1 MLKSSL
7 LFKEN
12 TNNSRILRIRIRNF
26 QGIFFIWTRTYSEIF
41 KSALV
46 YLYNENFL
54 KKYSVG

>member
-12 TNNSRILRIRIRNF
+12 SNFTVNNSRILRNNVKFSLYHFIR
-26 QGIFFIWTRTYSEIF
+26 TRVYKEMF

-46 YLYNENFL
+46 YL
-54 KKYSVG
+54 